1 MSLKSFHILF
11 ITIVSL
17 TTIFVSYLF
26 YSEWVAYNETKYLIF
41 TILSLIFC
49 VGLIFYS
56 QWFLKEIS
64 KINAK

>member
-26 YSEWVAYNETKYLIF
+26 YSEWAAYNETKYLIF